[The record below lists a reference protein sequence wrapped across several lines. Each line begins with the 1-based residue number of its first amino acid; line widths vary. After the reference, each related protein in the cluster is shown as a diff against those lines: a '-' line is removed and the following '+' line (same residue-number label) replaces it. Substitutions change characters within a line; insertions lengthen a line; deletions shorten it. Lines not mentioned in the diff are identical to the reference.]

1 MDEAL
6 YDAHFAREDNDD
18 GNGISMTPTG
28 SSKSVTNRDHEN
40 DNTNKP
46 YVRKPPSRKVMIAQT
61 AVHFLYTIFNI
72 YFFIILWYLLAY
84 SYRENSGTLIN
95 FRGWLIASLVLET
108 VFRLLLVY
116 VLWRCFSRKFAAINS
131 LGMFFGGADY
141 FYQLLMA
148 DVSKIVSPYYRF
160 LFLYHLLYLI
170 YTLIAGI
177 AIWFGNSNA
186 AAGAKEAT
194 VRNIYLSCIVI
205 WGFMTFK
212 PFVVIGFAVL
222 TWIL

>member
-6 YDAHFAREDNDD
+6 YDVHFAREDNDD

-84 SYRENSGTLIN
+84 SYREVGMSGHQYDVANNISSHRLTKKCK
-95 FRGWLIASLVLET
+95 SL
-108 VFRLLLVY
+108 
-116 VLWRCFSRKFAAINS
+116 
-131 LGMFFGGADY
+131 
-141 FYQLLMA
+141 Q
-148 DVSKIVSPYYRF
+148 
-160 LFLYHLLYLI
+160 
-170 YTLIAGI
+170 
-177 AIWFGNSNA
+177 
-186 AAGAKEAT
+186 
-194 VRNIYLSCIVI
+194 
-205 WGFMTFK
+205 
-212 PFVVIGFAVL
+212 
-222 TWIL
+222 